1 MSGDIPL
8 NSSSVINAEIVL
20 SERKVTNEFIVK
32 EIVENVEQRWVR
44 AEIEF
49 GPFTEEERPWGT
61 EKRGSSRRGINVW
74 NGTEYD
80 AVELVWGNTLL
91 IAKIKEILEA
101 EANPP
106 A

>member
-1 MSGDIPL
+1 MADIAL
-8 NSSSVINAEIVL
+8 NTNSTIDAEIVL

-49 GPFTEEERPWGT
+49 GPFTTEERPWGNET
-61 EKRGSSRRGINVW
+61 RGSSRRGVNVW
-74 NGTEYD
+74 SNSEYD
-80 AVELVWGNTLL
+80 AVELNWDNAALL
-91 IAKIKEILEA
+91 AKIKEILEA
-101 EANPP
+101 EAN

>member
-1 MSGDIPL
+1 MADIAL
-8 NSSSVINAEIVL
+8 NTNSTIDAEIVL

-49 GPFTEEERPWGT
+49 GPFTTEERPWGT
-61 EKRGSSRRGINVW
+61 EKRGSSRRGVNVW
-74 NGTEYD
+74 SNEEYN
-80 AVELVWGNTLL
+80 AVELTWDNTML

-101 EANPP
+101 EAN